1 MPNGQPPPRPAGTGT
16 PGEPRGPAEWPSTRP
31 AARAA
36 RWPRPR
42 WPAALGTLL
51 IVLALAGW
59 VAWQNL
65 RGDLH
70 APGADSSVPVTPE
83 LVARG
88 SYLALAGN
96 CAGCH
101 TARGGAP
108 YAGGRG
114 IATPFGTVYA
124 GNLTPDADTGLGA
137 WSAGDFWRALHNG
150 RSRDGRLLVPA
161 FPYPHYTQVT
171 RADADALFAW
181 LRKLPAVAQAN
192 TAHTLRFPYDSS
204 LALALWRALFFRP
217 GEFQPRPEQSL
228 EWNRG
233 AYLVQGLGHCA
244 ACHAGRNLLGA
255 TRDDA
260 ALAGGE
266 IPQQNWYAPSL
277 SDPAQAGVAHW
288 PRADVVALLQTGIS
302 PQASVLGPMADV
314 VFRST
319 RHLQADDLQAMATYL
334 QALPQQAVPPAA
346 VREAPDPAV
355 LAEGARLYERDCSDC
370 HGRQGEGV
378 PGAYPALA
386 GNRTVTM
393 DPPTNVLRVILAGGF
408 PPTTAGNPQP
418 HGMPPFQ
425 GRLSPAELA
434 AVATSIRQSWGNRAP
449 AVLPQDVLRLR

>member
-1 MPNGQPPPRPAGTGT
+1 MSPHPPR
-16 PGEPRGPAEWPSTRP
+16 RRW
-31 AARAA
+31 RAA
-36 RWPRPR
+36 AATL
-42 WPAALGTLL
+42 AAL
-51 IVLALAGW
+51 LALSAW

-65 RGDLH
+65 RGDHH
-70 APGADSSVPVTPE
+70 AAGAASSVPVTPE

-88 SYLALAGN
+88 AYLALAGN

-101 TARGGAP
+101 TARGGTP

-124 GNLTPDADTGLGA
+124 GNLTPDAETGLGA

-150 RSRDGRLLVPA
+150 RSRSGRLLVPA

-171 RADADALFAW
+171 RADADAMFAW
-181 LRKLPAVAQAN
+181 LRTLPAVRQPN
-192 TAHTLRFPYDSS
+192 PAHTLRFPYDSTLV
-204 LALALWRALFFRP
+204 LAVWRALFFRP
-217 GEFQPRPEQSL
+217 GEFEARPDQSA

-233 AYLVQGLGHCA
+233 AYLAQGLGHCA

-260 ALAGGE
+260 ALAGGA

-277 SDPAQAGVAHW
+277 ADPAQAGVAHW
-288 PRADVVALLQTGIS
+288 PRADVVALLQTGVA
-302 PQASVLGPMADV
+302 PQGSVLGPMAEV

-319 RHLQADDLQAMATYL
+319 QHLHAADLEAIAVYL
-334 QALPQQAVPPAA
+334 QALPQRPVPPPAA
-346 VREAPDPAV
+346 REAPDPAV
-355 LAEGARLYERDCSDC
+355 LTEGARLYERDCSDC
-370 HGRQGEGV
+370 HGAQGQGL

-393 DPPTNVLRVILAGGF
+393 DPPTNLLRAILAGGF
-408 PPTTAGNPQP
+408 PPTTAGHPQP

-425 GRLSPAELA
+425 GRLNPGEVA
-434 AVATSIRQSWGNRAP
+434 AVATYLRQSWGHQAP
-449 AVLPQDVLRLR
+449 AVLPQEVLRLR